1 MAGDANFRKLATPL
15 HPIPYGRGDAH
26 TFAHALLK
34 FAEATAE
41 QVPSLVVS
49 MPAFAVSISSDSPD
63 YLKLCRRALVDDPEA
78 KPAETLKLAILDYST
93 HPEMPRGRWS
103 GESFGLPLL
112 AEGLEESGF
121 KGSLNTDAR
130 FLQFYHSATR
140 SGVEALAEPRR
151 YPPWIAS
158 FPLRNFL
165 HWAYEDT
172 GRRLIHAGTLS
183 VDGRGVLLSGAGG
196 SGKSGTVLAGILG
209 GLDSAGDDYVVVDTG
224 DRPPAAHPVMR
235 LMKQDAAG
243 LARLGIDPVAQ
254 GLGLPNWQN
263 KFEFD
268 FEALGA
274 GRRARVV
281 ELGAILLPKIARAA
295 RTELVPVKS
304 SAAMASL
311 APNNLTQLPGGWRK
325 GLQLAAHLARSLP
338 AFELRLS
345 ENPREIADTVGAF
358 ISGLSR

>member
-172 GRRLIHAGTLS
+172 GRRLIHAGALS

-196 SGKSGTVLAGILG
+196 SGKSECPVLAGILG

-281 ELGAILLPKIARAA
+281 ELGSYSAAKNCAGCADRTGACKIFSRHGFARAQQSYATAGRMAQGTSIGRASGSVPASVRTSLERESA
-295 RTELVPVKS
+295 R
-304 SAAMASL
+304 
-311 APNNLTQLPGGWRK
+311 NRRYGW
-325 GLQLAAHLARSLP
+325 GLHFRA
-338 AFELRLS
+338 
-345 ENPREIADTVGAF
+345 
-358 ISGLSR
+358 